1 MKNRYLEAGKIVNT
15 HGIAGEVKILPWADG
30 PEFLLDF
37 DTLYIDGQPV
47 ELKGARVHK
56 NCVLA
61 KLAGIDD
68 INQAM
73 KLRDKIVCIDREDVE
88 LEEGAFFLADLMGLE
103 VREAETGKVLGTIH
117 DILTPPANNVY
128 VVRGSEREYMIPAVP
143 EFILETNIDDGYL
156 LVRLI
161 EGM

>member
-73 KLRDKIVCIDREDVE
+73 KLRDKVVCIDREDVE

-117 DILTPPANNVY
+117 DVLTPPANNVY
-128 VVRGSEREYMIPAVP
+128 VIRGGEREYMIPAVP
-143 EFILETNIDDGYL
+143 EFVLETNIDDGYL

>member
-1 MKNRYLEAGKIVNT
+1 MKQRYLEAGKIVNT

-37 DTLYIDGQPV
+37 KTLYIDNQPM
-47 ELKGARVHK
+47 ELRSARVHK

-61 KLAGIDD
+61 KLACIDD

-73 KLRDKIVCIDREDVE
+73 KLKNKVVCIDREDAA
-88 LEEGAFFLADLMGLE
+88 LEEGAFFLADLIGLE
-103 VREAETGKVLGTIH
+103 VKEADSGQSLGTIAEV
-117 DILTPPANNVY
+117 LTPPASNVY
-128 VVRGSEREYMIPAVP
+128 VVRGGEQEHMIPAVD
-143 EFILETNIDDGYL
+143 EFILETNIEQGYL

>member
-37 DTLYIDGQPV
+37 DTLYIDGQPM
-47 ELKGARVHK
+47 ELTGARVHK

-103 VREAETGKVLGTIH
+103 VRQAETGTVLGTIH

-128 VVRGSEREYMIPAVP
+128 VIRGGEREYMIPAVP
-143 EFILETNIDDGYL
+143 AFILETNIDDGYL

>member
-37 DTLYIDGQPV
+37 DTLYIDDQPV

-128 VVRGSEREYMIPAVP
+128 VVRGGEREYMIPAVP

>member
-68 INQAM
+68 INPAM

-128 VVRGSEREYMIPAVP
+128 VVRGGEREYMIPAVP
-143 EFILETNIDDGYL
+143 EFIPETNIDDGYL

>member
-30 PEFLLDF
+30 PDFLLDF
-37 DTLYIDGQPV
+37 DTLYIDGKPIA
-47 ELKGARVHK
+47 LLAARVHK

-61 KLAGIDD
+61 KLDGIHD
-68 INQAM
+68 INEAM
-73 KLRDKIVCIDREDVE
+73 KLKNKVVCIDREDVD
-88 LEEGAFFLADLMGLE
+88 LEEGAMFLAYLTGLE
-103 VREAETGKVLGTIH
+103 VRDADSGQVLGTIH
-117 DILTPPANNVY
+117 EVLTPPASNVY
-128 VVRGSEREYMIPAVP
+128 VVRGGEREHMIPAVE
-143 EFILETNIDDGYL
+143 EFIVETNVEEGYL

>member
-47 ELKGARVHK
+47 ELEGARVHK

-73 KLRDKIVCIDREDVE
+73 KLRDKIVCIDREDAE

-103 VREAETGKVLGTIH
+103 VRQAETGTVLGTIH

-128 VVRGSEREYMIPAVP
+128 VVRGGEREYMIPAVP
-143 EFILETNIDDGYL
+143 VFILETNIDDGYL

>member
-37 DTLYIDGQPV
+37 DTLYIDGQPM
-47 ELKGARVHK
+47 ELTGARVHK

-103 VREAETGKVLGTIH
+103 VRQAETGKVLGTVH

-128 VVRGSEREYMIPAVP
+128 VVRGGEREYMIPAVP
-143 EFILETNIDDGYL
+143 AFILETNIDDGYL

>member
-1 MKNRYLEAGKIVNT
+1 MKKRYLEAGKIVNT

-37 DTLYIDGQPV
+37 KTLYIDGQPM
-47 ELKGARVHK
+47 ELRSARVHK

-61 KLAGIDD
+61 KLASIDD

-73 KLRDKIVCIDREDVE
+73 KLKNKVVCIDREDAA
-88 LEEGAFFLADLMGLE
+88 LEEGAFFLADLIGLE
-103 VREAETGKVLGTIH
+103 VKEADSGQILGAIAEV
-117 DILTPPANNVY
+117 LTPPASNVY
-128 VVRGSEREYMIPAVP
+128 VVRGGEQEHMIPAVD
-143 EFILETNIDDGYL
+143 EFILETNIEQGYL